1 MNTKKI
7 NSTTKSKT
15 STADTNPL
23 SSGKIEAVA
32 KEAEAVISKA
42 AEAAEVV
49 ASKAVKA
56 AEAAEIVASKAVKAT
71 GAAKTK
77 AVKAI
82 ESVPQNITKENI
94 EKNLN
99 EIKEVATTVPKATTR
114 KVKEVS
120 TNAKKTLSKKSEE
133 IIETVKKSIPQA
145 KPIEK
150 TIYIQYYGKEVSEQ
164 TLIQRFNEEWTK
176 EHKLNEVET
185 LKIYYK
191 IEENTAHYLVNDTIT
206 ISITFF

>member
-1 MNTKKI
+1 MNTKKT
-7 NSTTKSKT
+7 NPTTKSKT
-15 STADTNPL
+15 STANTN
-23 SSGKIEAVA
+23 SINSGKIEAVA

-42 AEAAEVV
+42 AEAAELV

-56 AEAAEIVASKAVKAT
+56 AKAT
-71 GAAKTK
+71 DAVKTK

-99 EIKEVATTVPKATTR
+99 EIKEVATTVPKATTK

-120 TNAKKTLSKKSEE
+120 TTAKKTISKKSEE
-133 IIETVKKSIPQA
+133 IIDSVKKSIPKA

-150 TIYIQYYGKEVSEQ
+150 TIYIQYFGKEVSEQ
-164 TLIQRFNEEWTK
+164 TLIQKFNEEWTK
-176 EHKLNEVET
+176 EHKLNEVES

-191 IEENTAHYLVNDTIT
+191 IEENTAHYLVNDSIT
-206 ISITFF
+206 ISISFF